1 VPAFDP
7 ERVAARIVDHY
18 AQRFGASDDSAH
30 RFFPGAGCSANVYR
44 YPPTEMREVY
54 TYGAAHAHGSMALAQ
69 EHGVAHAEQYFAV
82 ARQPQDVLYD
92 LTAVCATHACGKGE
106 RVDEWGVVTL
116 AQEIPGTHGM
126 SALLAAPAV
135 FEGDAFEYL
144 TLDGLH
150 LRFLWVVPIF
160 ATEADFRRRSG
171 AEALQRV
178 LFAKGVDL
186 ADFSRHALV

>member
-1 VPAFDP
+1 MLPFDP
-7 ERVAARIVDHY
+7 ERAAARIVDHY
-18 AQRFGASDDSAH
+18 GSRFGAFDDSAH

-44 YPPTEMREVY
+44 YPPSEQREVY
-54 TYGAAHAHGSMALAQ
+54 TYASAHAHGNMALAE
-69 EHGVAHAEQYFAV
+69 EHGHAHAEQYFAV
-82 ARQPQDVLYD
+82 SREAQDVLYD
-92 LTAVCATHACGKGE
+92 LTAVCATHACGKGS
-106 RVDEWGVVTL
+106 RIDEWGVVPL

-126 SALLAAPAV
+126 AALLAAPAI

-144 TLDGLH
+144 KLDGLH

-160 ATEADFRRRSG
+160 ASESDFRKRMG

-186 ADFSRHALV
+186 ADFSRQPLV